1 MSIPLTFI
9 TDDILLS
16 VATSHK
22 CYFKLNREKA
32 KDGQAHYIF
41 SPLKQL
47 MKIKKYI
54 YHSTV
59 LSI

>member
-1 MSIPLTFI
+1 MSTPLTFI

-41 SPLKQL
+41 FTIETINENQ
-47 MKIKKYI
+47 KIY
-54 YHSTV
+54 
-59 LSI
+59 LS